1 MKKVAA
7 VAIIVFASTLT
18 CLAGPSIAPCATV
31 NPKCAQVPEIDMSSI
46 GTASALVGCM
56 VFMLRGRR
64 KSQQYHLTA

>member
-7 VAIIVFASTLT
+7 VAIIVFATTVT
-18 CLAGPSIAPCATV
+18 CLATPPCSACGIT
-31 NPKCAQVPEIDMSSI
+31 KAPEIDMSSI

-64 KSQQYHLTA
+64 KSQQ